1 MKNSIKLKQ
10 LIIIFF
16 MGLAYT
22 IVYALPFVQYV
33 FYDDLQTVL
42 NVSNAQLG
50 TLITIFGIGNLL
62 APFGGALGDKFNT
75 KKIYIVAMFIVSAL
89 NFLFVINMSSYTFA
103 LLVWGGFALA
113 GLFLFFPAHTKLVRL
128 LGSEEQQGTIF
139 GLTESACGITS
150 VIVNAI
156 ALYFYSK
163 FAIGALGGV
172 SGLKAVIISY
182 GVIGIISTVVLM
194 FLIPNDIS
202 EKEVISKEELETEKT
217 KSKLTMED
225 WLNVLKDP
233 RTWMSGF
240 AVFSTYTMY
249 VTLSYYTPY
258 FTNVLGVTVV
268 FSGGLAV
275 LRTYGTRFIGSP
287 IGGMI
292 GDKIKSVSTVVGVS
306 LLAAAIIIVG
316 FMVAPAG
323 TSQTLLVALTLI
335 IGVFTYMARGGMFA
349 VPSELKI
356 SRKYAASTAGVV
368 CAVGYCPDL
377 FIFILYG
384 YWLDKF
390 GNTGYTYI
398 FIYAVVVLVL
408 GFLNSLLIRGYKK
421 KHLSNMQEIEG

>member
-1 MKNSIKLKQ
+1 MKNSIGIKQ

-33 FYDDLQTVL
+33 FYDDLQAAL
-42 NVSNAQLG
+42 SVSNAQLG

-75 KKIYIVAMFIVSAL
+75 KKIYIIAMFVVSAL

-103 LLVWGGFALA
+103 LLIWGGFALA

-150 VIVNAI
+150 VIVNAV
-156 ALYFYSK
+156 ALYFYAK

-172 SGLKAVIISY
+172 NGLKAVIISY
-182 GVIGIISTVVLM
+182 GVIGVVSTVVLL

-202 EKEVISKEELETEKT
+202 EKELISKAELDTSKEDT
-217 KSKLTMED
+217 KLTMQD

-306 LLAAAIIIVG
+306 LLAAALIIIG
-316 FMVAPAG
+316 FMTAPAG

-335 IGVFTYMARGGMFA
+335 IGIFTYMARGSMFA

-390 GNTGYTYI
+390 GNAGYTYI
-398 FIYAVVVLVL
+398 FIYAIVVLIL
-408 GFLNSLLIRGYKK
+408 GFLNSLLIRVYKR
-421 KHLSNMQEIEG
+421 KHFSDAQGIEE